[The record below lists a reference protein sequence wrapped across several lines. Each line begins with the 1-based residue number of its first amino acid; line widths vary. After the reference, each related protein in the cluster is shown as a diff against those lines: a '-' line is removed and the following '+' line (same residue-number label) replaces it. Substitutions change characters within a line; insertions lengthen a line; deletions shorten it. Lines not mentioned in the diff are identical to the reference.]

1 MAETLNI
8 YQRISAV
15 MADLDYVQKEDKLVN
30 DQYSFVSHDAV
41 SAAIHPLLVKHGIV
55 AVPRV
60 ISWAQDGNRTSVDL
74 EVDFVNIDT
83 PEDGITVPS
92 FGFGIDKQDK
102 GPGKAVSY
110 AVKYAALKLFVLATG
125 DDPERDLIDHVA
137 DKPKVKKAAQKHSKI
152 VSETIAKQ
160 DEIRALSDSIAKQKA
175 PDAYLGKVLAH
186 YRAVR
191 LEDMTAQQVADAQA
205 LIEANQSGS

>member
-1 MAETLNI
+1 MG
-8 YQRISAV
+8 
-15 MADLDYVQKEDKLVN
+15 DLDYVQKEDKLVN
-30 DQYSFVSHDAV
+30 EQYSFVSHDAV

-55 AVPRV
+55 IVPRV
-60 ISWAQDGNRTSVDL
+60 ARWTQDGNRTAVDM

-83 PEDGITVPS
+83 PEDMITVPS
-92 FGFGIDKQDK
+92 FGFGIDQQDK
-102 GPGKAVSY
+102 APGKAVSY

-137 DKPKVKKAAQKHSKI
+137 DKTKPKKAAQKHSKI

-160 DEIRALSDSIAKQKA
+160 DEIRALSDNIAKQKA
-175 PDAYLGKVLAH
+175 PDEYLGRVLAH

-191 LEDMTAQQVADAQA
+191 LEDLTAQQVAEAQA
-205 LIEANQSGS
+205 RIEENKSGS

>member
-55 AVPRV
+55 IVPRV
-60 ISWAQDGNRTSVDL
+60 INWTQDGNRTAVDM

-83 PEDGITVPS
+83 PEDMITVPS

-102 GPGKAVSY
+102 APGKAVSY

-137 DKPKVKKAAQKHSKI
+137 DKPKPKTPRKHSKI

-160 DEIRALSDSIAKQKA
+160 DEIRALSDNIAKQKA
-175 PDAYLGKVLAH
+175 PDEYLGRVLAH

-191 LEDMTAQQVADAQA
+191 LEDLTAQQVAEAQA

>member
-1 MAETLNI
+1 
-8 YQRISAV
+8 

-83 PEDGITVPS
+83 PEDGITVPV
-92 FGFGIDKQDK
+92 FGYGIDKQDK
-102 GPGKAVSY
+102 GPGKAISY
-110 AVKYAALKLFVLATG
+110 ATKYAMLKLFVLETG
-125 DDPERDLIDHVA
+125 DDPERDQIDHVA
-137 DKPKVKKAAQKHSKI
+137 DKIKPKTPRKHSKI

-160 DEIRALSDSIAKQKA
+160 DEIRALSDNIAKQKA
-175 PDAYLGKVLAH
+175 PDEYLGRVLAH

-191 LEDMTAQQVADAQA
+191 LEDLTAQQVAEAQA
-205 LIEANQSGS
+205 RIEANQSGS